1 MSRKMP
7 IPGYPVWHQAL
18 LPYLQ
23 APIDKRHHQSEHH
36 GRNPTIN
43 LGRSALVI
51 FIVLNSLFF
60 AFFCYKWS
68 GQYRQ
73 TLKAFCEEPLCA
85 SWLQEAVSELESGRY
100 EKAIALSDSLRKE
113 YPSSSQAKEAARVR
127 SRAQLGLAEQHLGA
141 GRYKEAISCLDELLE
156 DHSSS
161 PEASRARQLY
171 PQAQLGLAE
180 QHLGAGRYKEAISC
194 LDELL
199 EDYSSSPEAARA
211 NQLYPQALLGLAD
224 QQAKQKEY
232 VASLKTLERI
242 ISDHKGTPEASAAYR
257 MRNDV
262 YWMMLGDRKDRCYAE
277 IGKRFPVRV
286 VNKLSSITYRIRDS
300 SERPKNTNFTGLFCN
315 EGEIHVFKP
324 DAFSSTHGLDS
335 LLYHELGHALDAY
348 YLSDSERN
356 AYRQMRNIPMN
367 IPWHN
372 YDSNDFDEY
381 DYERSP
387 NEDFA
392 EVFAVIITGDSWTSH
407 TVYGEIKDR
416 NAMMNWI
423 IQACSN

>member
-127 SRAQLGLAEQHLGA
+127 SR
-141 GRYKEAISCLDELLE
+141 
-156 DHSSS
+156 
-161 PEASRARQLY
+161 
-171 PQAQLGLAE
+171 AQLGLAE